1 MLNNQTNFIMN
12 AITEKQNSRIESGI
26 NTNVDNFGTLTGI
39 CITFD
44 GDYDPSVNSIKISAL
59 QELAAH
65 VRHAINDVDYFKP
78 LAERAESARQE
89 KFTILPILATR
100 IQAAAVVLGLPASVL
115 VNIREIVRKIRGARK
130 KKINL
135 DAEYTGIEPP
145 KHISVSQVSFAEQIE
160 HFTQLVMHVSTQPEY
175 TPKEADLKVPAL
187 NAFQQELG
195 IVNDSAKSA
204 GQSLADA
211 LEVRNKLLYAP
222 ETGMIDIAL
231 KVKEYVKSVF
241 GARSHQYK
249 EVHSIK
255 FRNRKIV

>member
-1 MLNNQTNFIMN
+1 MNETTN
-12 AITEKQNSRIESGI
+12 KQNSRIESGI
-26 NTNVDNFGTLTGI
+26 NTNVDNLGTLIGV
-39 CITFD
+39 CISFD
-44 GDYDPSVNSIKISAL
+44 GDYDPSVNSIKIPSL
-59 QELAAH
+59 QELMSH

-89 KFTILPILATR
+89 KFAVLPILATR
-100 IQAAAVVLGLPASVL
+100 IQAAAIVHGLPPSVIA
-115 VNIREIVRKIRGARK
+115 NIKEIVRKIRGARK

-175 TPKEADLKVPAL
+175 TPKEDDLKVPAL

-204 GQSLADA
+204 EQSLTDA
-211 LEVRNKLLYAP
+211 RDARNKLLYTP
-222 ETGMIDIAL
+222 ETGMIDTAL
-231 KVKEYVKSVF
+231 RVKEYVKSVF
-241 GARSHQYK
+241 GAKSSQYK
-249 EVHSIK
+249 EVFHIK
-255 FRNRKIV
+255 FENKKIV